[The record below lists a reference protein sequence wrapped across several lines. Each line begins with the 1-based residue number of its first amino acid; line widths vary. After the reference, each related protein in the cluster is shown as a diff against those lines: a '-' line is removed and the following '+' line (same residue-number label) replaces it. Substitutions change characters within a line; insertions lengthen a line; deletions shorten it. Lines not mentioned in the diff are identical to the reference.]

1 MKIDYQN
8 NFILVTADNP
18 DENKQIMECLN
29 SAGLFSLPNKIK
41 YVAGEWFI
49 VPSII
54 EKLNKALVPMKQKIS
69 LTEEFSTWL
78 RNYRE
83 SRQKDVTTNS
93 GGSCVINVGVVES
106 KIIPNGNKLPTDKLT
121 KKMRYFFEGARN
133 MKSFQDKK
141 WDGYIQLYDKRANTF
156 PTGLLFDATAILD
169 KERIPYK
176 INMLYDVAPEKQFN
190 WIVDDGITPDP
201 DQIEAVE
208 CALKGRRGIVKAPT
222 GFGKTA
228 VLAKR
233 LTAARGVPTL
243 FIANKKLLLEDA
255 KEEFL
260 KGVVGL
266 DAVDCIKDGTY
277 GDTKLKP
284 GETPPQL
291 SAPVVVATIQ
301 SLHARLFDERTS
313 ELMRDWLN
321 NTCKFVM
328 VDECQAVG
336 SKMWDEVLKEIH
348 APYRIMLS
356 ATPKRTDGA
365 TIKIK
370 AASGPVLFTTTAEEQ
385 IEKNRLCE
393 LEIRMK
399 KFDHE
404 LYNEEDADLVYSDV
418 YKDCIVYNE
427 KRNKMICE
435 LTDELVK
442 EDRSVLVLVV
452 AIDHGHLLKDYL
464 MRTMG
469 YKEDDIR
476 MVWGDTPTK
485 KRQAAIED
493 FRKGRFKILIGS
505 TIFDAGA
512 NIPAISGL
520 VLAGA
525 GKADI
530 TLIQRIGRA
539 ARNCDYVKTLGRI
552 PKFMEGVD
560 KKCSVVYDVLDVNA
574 KFFRTQSR
582 VRYYNARSEFGKER
596 VFLVDATAN
605 DLKSPKKT
613 QQNTNISNMTFNI
626 GGKNCSLDELK
637 KIF

>member
-1 MKIDYQN
+1 MRIDYQN
-8 NFILVTADNP
+8 DFVLVTADNP

-41 YVAGEWFI
+41 YVSGEWFI
-49 VPSII
+49 SPSII
-54 EKLNKALVPMKQKIS
+54 EKLNRALIPMKQKIR
-69 LTEEFSTWL
+69 LTEAFSDWMGK
-78 RNYRE
+78 YKE
-83 SRQKDVTTNS
+83 SRKKLNTDNS

-106 KIIPNGNKLPTDKLT
+106 KIIPNGNKIPSDKLS

-141 WDGYIQLYDKRANTF
+141 WDGYIQLYDKRFHTF
-156 PTGLLFDATAILD
+156 PTGLLFDATAILE
-169 KERIPYK
+169 KEKVPYK
-176 INMLYDVAPEKQFN
+176 MNILYDVAPDKRFD
-190 WIVDDGITPDP
+190 WVVDDGITPDP

-208 CALKGRRGIVKAPT
+208 YALKGRRGIVKAPT

-233 LTAARGVPTL
+233 LIAARGVPTL

-266 DAVDCIKDGTY
+266 NNVDCIKDGTY
-277 GDTKLKP
+277 GNTKLKS
-284 GETPPQL
+284 GEVPPQL

-301 SLHARLFDERTS
+301 SLHARLFDERTAV
-313 ELMRDWLN
+313 LMKDWLN
-321 NTCKFVM
+321 NVCQFVM

-385 IEKNRLCE
+385 IAKNRLCE

-404 LYNEEDADLVYSDV
+404 LYNEDDADLVYSDM
-418 YKDCIVYNE
+418 YKDCIVYNDA
-427 KRNKMICE
+427 RNDMLCE
-435 LTDELVK
+435 LADELVK
-442 EDRSVLVLVV
+442 EDRTVLMLVV
-452 AIDHGHLLKDYL
+452 AIDHGHILKDKL
-464 MRTMG
+464 IKMG
-469 YKEDDIR
+469 YRDDDIR

-493 FRKGRFKILIGS
+493 FRKGKFKILIGS

-539 ARNCDYVKTLGRI
+539 ARNCDYMKTLGRI

-560 KKCSVVYDVLDVNA
+560 KKCSVVYDVLDINA

-582 VRYYNARSEFGKER
+582 VRYYNARDEFGKDR
-596 VFLVDATAN
+596 VFLVDATTS
-605 DLKSPKKT
+605 DLRSPKKEK
-613 QQNTNISNMTFNI
+613 QDVDINNMTFNI